1 MPETC
6 GRAALACLPKVV
18 LPIKAMQGTGSDR
31 TRAEPKGEVQYVRH
45 SGGYSVGV
53 PPLPIPNRE
62 VKPNRADGTAYSGRV
77 GRRHL
82 FPVPSSGK
90 CLKEVFFCCI
100 ARRPEAQRPVMR
112 LRTVAISFQARK
124 CGSLR
129 KNTYFCHS
137 ICQVR
142 GFAAATPL
150 RLREPIRFLWTSI
163 LFQLENTG
171 PPTSIV

>member
-18 LPIKAMQGTGSDR
+18 LPIKAMQGKQLQDNRKG
-31 TRAEPKGEVQYVRH
+31 AKGEVQYVRH

-90 CLKEVFFCCI
+90 CLKEGFFCTF
-100 ARRPEAQRPVMR
+100 APVM
-112 LRTVAISFQARK
+112 
-124 CGSLR
+124 
-129 KNTYFCHS
+129 
-137 ICQVR
+137 
-142 GFAAATPL
+142 
-150 RLREPIRFLWTSI
+150 
-163 LFQLENTG
+163 
-171 PPTSIV
+171 